1 MPKGWTP
8 KPASQGMITRDNVHI
23 DQALRTPQ
31 FWLLWVVLCFN
42 VTAGIGVIG
51 VAKTM
56 INEIFGS
63 LVILTTAF
71 AGTYVLMISV
81 FNMVG
86 RFFWASTSDY
96 IGRKNTYHCF
106 FILGTILYLSIP
118 YFAGEGS
125 MLALAGFYLATM
137 AIFTM
142 YGGGFATIPA
152 YLADMFGTM
161 HVGGI
166 HGRLLTAWS
175 TAGVLG
181 PFAITYLRNVS
192 KNNAISDLVANIDP
206 AAFVQKFGAP
216 IDQLESLVAAKT
228 VTIARLMEIAPAGT
242 SDPTSGLYNT
252 TMYSMAGL
260 LVIAFLA
267 NALIRPVAGHH
278 NVEKTHP
285 EAKT

>member
-1 MPKGWTP
+1 MSQNIKSGMLSFLRKENIVAPIDYNRWRIP
-8 KPASQGMITRDNVHI
+8 PASIAIH
-23 DQALRTPQ
+23 
-31 FWLLWVVLCFN
+31 LC
-42 VTAGIGVIG
+42 IGSVY
-51 VAKTM
+51 AW
-56 INEIFGS
+56 
-63 LVILTTAF
+63 
-71 AGTYVLMISV
+71 SV
-81 FNMVG
+81 FNPPLTREFGVVASSAGDWSLSSVVWIFSVAIVCLGLAAALGGKWLERVG
-86 RFFWASTSDY
+86 PRY
-96 IGRKNTYHCF
+96 
-106 FILGTILYLSIP
+106 
-118 YFAGEGS
+118 
-125 MLALAGFYLATM
+125 
-137 AIFTM
+137 
-142 YGGGFATIPA
+142 
-152 YLADMFGTM
+152 
-161 HVGGI
+161 VGGI

-228 VTIARLMEIAPAGT
+228 VTIARFMEIAPAGT

>member
-1 MPKGWTP
+1 
-8 KPASQGMITRDNVHI
+8 
-23 DQALRTPQ
+23 
-31 FWLLWVVLCFN
+31 
-42 VTAGIGVIG
+42 
-51 VAKTM
+51 
-56 INEIFGS
+56 
-63 LVILTTAF
+63 
-71 AGTYVLMISV
+71 
-81 FNMVG
+81 
-86 RFFWASTSDY
+86 
-96 IGRKNTYHCF
+96 
-106 FILGTILYLSIP
+106 
-118 YFAGEGS
+118 

-228 VTIARLMEIAPAGT
+228 VSIARLMEIAPAGT